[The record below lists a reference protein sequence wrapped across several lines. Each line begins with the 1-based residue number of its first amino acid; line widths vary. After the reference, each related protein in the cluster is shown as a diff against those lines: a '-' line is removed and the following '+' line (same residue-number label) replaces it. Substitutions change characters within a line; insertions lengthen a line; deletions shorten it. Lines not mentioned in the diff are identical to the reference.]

1 MRKKLTISACNF
13 LSPEIAEVIGSGGY
27 PDVNIIGFP
36 ANCTANSLTK
46 STFDKIIAKADSE
59 GNDLIILSSTCN
71 SLVNSPEQ
79 LNSRCKIITLKQ
91 CFEVI
96 INHDMLLH
104 YISKGYYIVT
114 NGWLRSYDYHIKNWG
129 FDKNTAKKFFN
140 ESMSGILFLDTKIS
154 GDYLPKLKALSNY
167 MQLPYEIL
175 PIGLSYCKMY
185 IDSLV
190 LNWRNETE
198 RKDLN
203 KRISKVAKHSADYS
217 VIFSQLESIFNLTN
231 EDEIISSGFNLLNI
245 LFAPS
250 IITYTKFNA
259 DKTSESI
266 SFTGISSQI
275 ECTAENSFSFKIDY
289 SNEIFGA
296 YTVEGIQ
303 FSKFLTEYK
312 SMSKNIGQILG
323 ISIAN
328 ARKYEVI
335 LKQKS
340 QIENYS
346 HELQKS
352 NNTKDKFFSI
362 IAHDLKGPF
371 NALIG
376 FGEIL
381 QQKIDEC
388 NKEEIEKFVSII
400 NKTLNETFNLL
411 VNLLEWA
418 QSQSNRIEF
427 KPKSINLL
435 ASLGDL
441 ISLMM
446 VQANKKGIS
455 VDIKIPNDI
464 EVFADK
470 NMLNT
475 IVRNL
480 MSNAI
485 KFTNKGGQIV
495 LSATTDYNQVQ
506 ITVKDNGVGIL
517 QENIDKL
524 FVLETASSKKGTA
537 GEKGTGLGL
546 VLCKEFVERHHGR
559 FWVESEPGMGSQF
572 HFTLQYTENN
582 LG

>member
-1 MRKKLTISACNF
+1 MQKKLTIATCNF
-13 LSPEIAEVIGSGGY
+13 LIPEVAEVIKAGEY
-27 PDVNIIGFP
+27 PDIKLVGFP
-36 ANCTANSLTK
+36 ASCTANSLTK
-46 STFDKIIAKADSE
+46 STFERIIAKTDSE
-59 GNDLIILSSTCN
+59 NNNLIILSSTCN
-71 SLVNSPEQ
+71 SLSNRPEQ
-79 LNSRCKIITLKQ
+79 LGSNGRIINLKQ
-91 CFEVI
+91 CFEVV
-96 INHDMLLH
+96 INHEILLH
-104 YISKGYYIVT
+104 YISKGYYVVT
-114 NGWLRSYDYHIKNWG
+114 NGWLRSYNQHIKSWG

-140 ESMSGILFLDTKIS
+140 ESMSGILFLDTKIP
-154 GDYLPKLKALSNY
+154 GDYLPKLEALSEY

-175 PIGLSYCKMY
+175 PIGLTHCKMY
-185 IDSLV
+185 IDTLV

-203 KRISKVAKHSADYS
+203 KRISKVVKQSADYS

-231 EDEIISSGFNLLNI
+231 EHEIITSGFNLLNI

-250 IITYTKFNA
+250 NLCYTKFIK
-259 DKTSESI
+259 DETPESI
-266 SFTGISSQI
+266 RFKGINSRARSSK
-275 ECTAENSFSFKIDY
+275 ENSFSFKIEY
-289 SNEIFGA
+289 SNEIFGE
-296 YTVEGIQ
+296 YFIEGIQ
-303 FSKFLTEYK
+303 FPKYLTEYK

-352 NNTKDKFFSI
+352 NNAKDKFFSI

-381 QQKIDEC
+381 QKKIDDC

-418 QSQSNRIEF
+418 RSQSNRIEY
-427 KPKSINLL
+427 KPQNINLL
-435 ASLGDL
+435 ASLEEV
-441 ISLMM
+441 ISLIL
-446 VQANKKGIS
+446 VQAKKKNIA
-455 VDIKIPNDI
+455 VEIKISNDI

-485 KFTNKGGQIV
+485 KFTNEGGQIV
-495 LSATTDYNQVQ
+495 LSAITNYNQVQ
-506 ITVKDNGVGIL
+506 ITVKDTGVGMV

-524 FVLETASSKKGTA
+524 FVLETASSNRGTA

-546 VLCKEFVERHHGR
+546 VLCKEFVEKHDGEI
-559 FWVESEPGMGSQF
+559 WAESTLGEGSSF
-572 HFTLQYTENN
+572 RFTLK
-582 LG
+582 LP